1 MESLVAVLA
10 VIAGIGLGWMMAS
23 RRRATPAAV
32 TVAHVSLEGLRAVG
46 ELTVFRAITKEI
58 VTETDYSFGEFGRK
72 YLRWVFSQK
81 KLAMIFEFQIDFKYD
96 LKSPDFVVS
105 DLRDALGN
113 EITELRL
120 PPVQAE
126 ISVRNLRFY
135 DEQRSKFMP
144 WLLPD
149 LLNGAFGPGFSE
161 EDKNRLLDGAVNH
174 ARGHA
179 QQLIEQL
186 RPEVENAARAT
197 LVPLARSLG
206 VAAPR
211 IAFAR
216 EVLEIDRTGEMRR
229 LPGATG
235 AESRAASASDELQ

>member
-1 MESLVAVLA
+1 MESLIALLAVL
-10 VIAGIGLGWMMAS
+10 VGVGLGWVIAA
-23 RRRATPAAV
+23 RRRPAPAPS

-72 YLRWVFSQK
+72 YLRWAFSQK

-120 PPVQAE
+120 PPVTAE

-179 QQLIEQL
+179 QALIEQL
-186 RPEVENAARAT
+186 RPEVETAARAT

-206 VAAPR
+206 VTTPR

-235 AESRAASASDELQ
+235 EANGGKPAESSS

>member
-1 MESLVAVLA
+1 MESLVALLA
-10 VIAGIGLGWMMAS
+10 VIVGVGLGWIIAS
-23 RRRATPAAV
+23 RRRPAPAPL

-72 YLRWVFSQK
+72 YLRWAFSQK

-186 RPEVENAARAT
+186 RPEVESAARAT
-197 LVPLARSLG
+197 LLPLARSLG

-229 LPGATG
+229 LPSAI
-235 AESRAASASDELQ
+235 AEAPGNGKAGEPTS

>member
-1 MESLVAVLA
+1 MDAAIALVAVI
-10 VIAGIGLGWMMAS
+10 VGVGLGWLLAA
-23 RRRATPAAV
+23 RRRAPVTPT

-46 ELTVFRAITKEI
+46 ELTVFRALTKEI

-105 DLRDALGN
+105 DLRDPLGN
-113 EITELRL
+113 DITELRL

-149 LLNGAFGPGFSE
+149 LLNGAFGPGFNE
-161 EDKNRLLDGAVNH
+161 EDKNRLLDGAISH

-186 RPEVENAARAT
+186 RPEVEAAARTT

-206 VAAPR
+206 VTMPR

-229 LPGATG
+229 LTHKADGAAADSA
-235 AESRAASASDELQ
+235 AEPRP